1 MIQKKFK
8 SKYGITVSRTAIYK
22 LINKFKKNDRLT
34 NMPKTGRLPILNK
47 HELNFLCDLIKH
59 NREITPKTLKKD
71 ILLKYNKICYESTIR
86 NSAKKMLWTKNLS
99 KLFYFKLIFERLNIF
114 TYFIFACIVK

>member
-1 MIQKKFK
+1 MHINLERRVFIIELFLNKQPIHLIQKKLK

-86 NSAKKMLWTKNLS
+86 NSAKKMLWTK
-99 KLFYFKLIFERLNIF
+99 KFK
-114 TYFIFACIVK
+114 